1 MRGGAGSWQ
10 DGLEREYPAILMSTE
25 TDIDE
30 LVDGIYT
37 AMAEPLRY
45 DDFMACWEDFVQRCI
60 DEGQAET
67 LASRV
72 QGALDSHLACAMEIM
87 ERLGRRRQDALTV
100 QQVAD
105 SAPGIGVVV
114 DAGGLILASNLQAAD
129 LTRGRSQ
136 LAELGLDDDV
146 FGRVDRWLRSPEGNF
161 LFSTCQLDDGQNGCL
176 LVARVELPARSV
188 DSAGAAAS
196 RCYLLSLVDL
206 RLGGEATSALA
217 EVFGLSDAEAEVAV
231 LLSNGDSPAQI
242 AERRGASINTVRTQI
257 KRLLKKTRA
266 NGIPDMVR
274 ILCGFAATHAH
285 LQRHNRRALSATP
298 LRRETTITLPDGRAL
313 GFVDQGDAHGQPV
326 LFVHGMLYG
335 PYWTDHALEVCARQ
349 GWRIIAPFRA
359 GFGRTDAFDPPRA
372 DIGLV
377 DAVVQDL
384 VWLLAHLHIDSALI
398 VGHAA
403 GSVYAHRLAA
413 RHPALADGLLMVS
426 HAPYWHDRLL
436 AELPMRQRL
445 VARTSRF
452 APGMLPFLT
461 RSGVALIDAGRE
473 DRFIDALHRDNPED
487 MRALR
492 RPDVWNA
499 VVEGLRQ
506 TVRQGPQAFCLDC
519 PVLLT
524 DWSDDAQRIT
534 APVHILHGLADRV
547 VTPSTIEPY
556 LARHAPAEVSW
567 VDGAGQFLLYSHW
580 PRVLDALRRID
591 ASG

>member
-1 MRGGAGSWQ
+1 
-10 DGLEREYPAILMSTE
+10 MSTE
-25 TDIDE
+25 ADLDV

-45 DDFMACWEDFVQRCI
+45 DDFMACWDDFVQRCI
-60 DEGQAET
+60 DDGQTDT
-67 LASRV
+67 LGSRV
-72 QGALDSHLACAMEIM
+72 QGSLDSHLSCAMEIM
-87 ERLGRRRQDALTV
+87 ERLGRHRQDALTV

-105 SAPGIGVVV
+105 SAPGMGVVV
-114 DAGGLILASNLQAAD
+114 DAGGHILASNLQAAT
-129 LTRGRSQ
+129 LTRGRLQ

-146 FGRVDRWLRSPEGNF
+146 FKRVGRWLRAPEGNF

-176 LVARVELPARSV
+176 LVARVELPIRSGDNAGFAAR
-188 DSAGAAAS
+188 
-196 RCYLLSLVDL
+196 RCFLLSLVDL
-206 RLGGEATSALA
+206 RLGEEATTALA
-217 EVFGLSDAEAEVAV
+217 DVFALSEAEAEVAV
-231 LLSNGDSPAQI
+231 LLSNGASPAQI

-274 ILCGFAATHAH
+274 ILCGFAATHSH
-285 LQRHNRRALSATP
+285 LQRQSRRALGATP
-298 LRRETTITLPDGRAL
+298 LRREKTITLPDGRAL
-313 GFVDQGDAHGQPV
+313 GYVDQGAEQGRPV
-326 LFVHGMLYG
+326 LFVHGMLFG

-359 GFGRTDAFDPPRA
+359 GFGSTDAFDPPRSGV
-372 DIGLV
+372 GLV

-384 VWLLAHLHIDSALI
+384 VWLLAHLHIDSAVV

-403 GSVYAHRLAA
+403 GSVFAHRLAA
-413 RHPALADGLLMVS
+413 RHPLLADGLLMVS

-461 RSGVALIDAGRE
+461 RSGVALIDSGRE

-506 TVRQGPQAFCLDC
+506 SVRQGPQAFCLDC
-519 PVLLT
+519 PVLLH
-524 DWSDDAQRIT
+524 DWSGDAEQID
-534 APVHILHGLADRV
+534 APVHILHGLEDRV

-556 LARHAPAEVSW
+556 LARNRRAEVSW

-580 PRVLDALRRID
+580 PRVLDVLRLMS
-591 ASG
+591 AAG